1 MKTFAIATVI
11 LGTASIASADPVVF
25 RGSDTLLGATV
36 QAISEAGLQTQLSY
50 AGGGSGLGETGL
62 RNATQGIAP
71 MSRALSDAAVN
82 DLVNQGVTPVQ
93 TVIGLDGVSLFVGRN
108 EPVTQIDFAT
118 IRGIFNCTI
127 TDWSGVP
134 GSGKSGPITAY
145 RRDDLSGTTDVF
157 RTLIGNGPAPGAGG
171 QLTIGA
177 CVTVLPSTEAIAN
190 ITSAEASAIGYAGL
204 SGRTANNRSLAVALT
219 TADPF
224 VVPDEET
231 IRDFS
236 YPLARRLFINS
247 VSGAR
252 VPSSAEVQ
260 LRNFM
265 SNPDLMNPILV
276 VHDFITCDVDFG
288 CP

>member
-71 MSRALSDAAVN
+71 MSRPISDAGIN
-82 DLVNQGVTPVQ
+82 DLVNQGITPVQ
-93 TVIGLDGVSLFVGRN
+93 TVIGLDGVSLFVGKN
-108 EPVTQIDFAT
+108 EPVSQIDIAT
-118 IRGIFNCTI
+118 IRGIYTCAI
-127 TDWSGVP
+127 TDWSGVA

-157 RTLIGNGPAPGAGG
+157 RTLVGNGPAPGAGG
-171 QLTIGA
+171 LLVFGS

-190 ITSAEASAIGYAGL
+190 ITSTEASAIGYAGL
-204 SGRTANNRSLAVALT
+204 SGSTADNKALAVALT

-224 VVPDEET
+224 IAPAEET

-252 VPSSAEVQ
+252 APSTAEAQ

-265 SNPDLMNPILV
+265 SNPDQMNHILV
-276 VHDFITCDVDFG
+276 EHDFVTCDPDFG